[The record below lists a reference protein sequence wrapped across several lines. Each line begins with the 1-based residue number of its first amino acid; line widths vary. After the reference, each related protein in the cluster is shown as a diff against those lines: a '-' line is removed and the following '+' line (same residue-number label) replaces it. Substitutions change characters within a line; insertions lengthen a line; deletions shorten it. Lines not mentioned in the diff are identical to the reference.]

1 MLKHLFEERHSL
13 TKRIIVLFAALVMVL
28 FLTVFIF
35 AYINTKS
42 EYEKKLFYKMEIF
55 ATLVEN
61 QIHHIGVPVFS
72 KRYQIHDNELTL
84 SLIRITQPLPATAPS
99 VRAARSSHMDAQY
112 QVLRAAN
119 IEHNYDLKI
128 EASRADVHRHVLQL
142 TLSHILLPYLLVSP
156 VFIVILFFLLLK
168 NLKPLTLIEREI
180 SRREA
185 TDFHAL
191 KAEHL
196 PKELYSLVLALNQ
209 MFQRIQNYQ
218 NQQQQFIANAAH
230 EMRSPITA
238 LNLQLQIL
246 KTYVDDSQDAR
257 KSFNSVEAGLLRIQN
272 LVSQMMSLVHQES
285 ITSAQAYQ
293 RINLTDALKQC
304 IEQLYPSIEN
314 KDINLGIEQLEEIY
328 VRAHPG
334 QINSIITNLL
344 DNAIKYTP
352 TEGSIHISLFAN
364 QTKAILRIEDS
375 GSSINTQEIEKVF
388 QRFYRS
394 PAHQQIIGSGLGLA
408 IVKTALDQLHG
419 RIMLSQSDLGGLQV
433 DVHLPASV

>member
-1 MLKHLFEERHSL
+1 MIKQLFEERHSL
-13 TKRIIVLFAALVMVL
+13 TRRIIVLFAALVLVL

-61 QIHHIGVPVFS
+61 QIHDIRVASFS
-72 KRYQIHDNELTL
+72 KRYMIRDTELTL
-84 SLIRITQPLPATAPS
+84 VLTRTHHTQDKQEGPSRIS
-99 VRAARSSHMDAQY
+99 EHDNY
-112 QVLRAAN
+112 QVFRKPN
-119 IEHNYDLKI
+119 INHNYDLVI
-128 EASRADVHRHVLQL
+128 QASRADVHRHVLQL

-156 VFIVILFFLLLK
+156 VFIVILFFLLLR

-185 TDFHAL
+185 TEFHPL
-191 KAEHL
+191 KSEHL

-209 MFQRIQNYQ
+209 MFQRMQTYQ

-246 KTYVDDSQDAR
+246 KNYLHNSPDAQ
-257 KSFNSVEAGLLRIQN
+257 KSFNSVESGLLRIQN

-293 RINLTDALKQC
+293 RISLTEALKQC
-304 IEQLYPSIEN
+304 IEQLYPSIEH
-314 KDINLGIEQLEEIY
+314 KDINLEIEQLEEVY
-328 VRAHPG
+328 VRAHPA
-334 QINSIITNLL
+334 QIDSIITNLL
-344 DNAIKYTP
+344 DNAIKYAP
-352 TEGSIHISLFAN
+352 VEGTINISLFTN

-375 GSSINTQEIEKVF
+375 GSSISQQDIEKVF

-394 PAHQQIIGSGLGLA
+394 PSHQQIIGSGLGLA
-408 IVKTALDQLHG
+408 IVKTAVDQLHG
-419 RIMLSQSDLGGLQV
+419 RILLSQSDLGGLQV
-433 DVHLPASV
+433 DVHLPASI

>member
-1 MLKHLFEERHSL
+1 MIKQLFEERHSL
-13 TKRIIVLFAALVMVL
+13 TKRIIVLFAALVLVL

-61 QIHHIGVPVFS
+61 QIHDIQVASFS
-72 KRYQIHDNELTL
+72 KRYMIRDTELTL
-84 SLIRITQPLPATAPS
+84 TLTRTHHTQDVVEGPSRIS
-99 VRAARSSHMDAQY
+99 RHESY
-112 QVLRAAN
+112 QVFRKPN
-119 IEHNYDLKI
+119 INHNYDLVI
-128 EASRADVHRHVLQL
+128 QASRADVHRHVLQL

-156 VFIVILFFLLLK
+156 VFIVILFFLLLR

-191 KAEHL
+191 RSEHL
-196 PKELYSLVLALNQ
+196 PKELYSLVIALNQ
-209 MFQRIQNYQ
+209 MFQRMQTYQ

-246 KTYVDDSQDAR
+246 KNYLDNSADAQ
-257 KSFNSVEAGLLRIQN
+257 KSFHSVESGLLRIQN
-272 LVSQMMSLVHQES
+272 LVTQMMSLVHQES

-293 RINLTDALKQC
+293 RINLTETLKQC
-304 IEQLYPSIEN
+304 IEQLYPSIEH
-314 KDINLGIEQLEEIY
+314 KDINLEIEQLEEVY
-328 VRAHPG
+328 VRAHPA
-334 QINSIITNLL
+334 QIGSIITNLL
-344 DNAIKYTP
+344 DNAIKYAP
-352 TEGSIHISLFAN
+352 VEGTINISLFTN

-375 GSSINTQEIEKVF
+375 GSSISQQDIEKVF

-394 PAHQQIIGSGLGLA
+394 PGHQQIIGSGLGLA
-408 IVKTALDQLHG
+408 IVKTAIDQLHG

-433 DVHLPASV
+433 DVHLPASI

>member
-1 MLKHLFEERHSL
+1 MLKHLFEKRHSL

-61 QIHHIGVPVFS
+61 QIHHIGVPVFT
-72 KRYQIHDNELTL
+72 KRYHIHDNQLTL
-84 SLIRITQPLPATAPS
+84 SLIRTKQPPSATAPVERNS
-99 VRAARSSHMDAQY
+99 KMDNQY

-119 IEHNYDLKI
+119 AEHNYDLKI
-128 EASRADVHRHVLQL
+128 QASRADVHRHVLQL

-156 VFIVILFFLLLK
+156 VFIVILFFLLLR

-191 KAEHL
+191 KADHL

-293 RINLTDALKQC
+293 RINLTEALKQC

-314 KDINLGIEQLEEIY
+314 KDINLSIEQLEEVY

-334 QINSIITNLL
+334 QITSIITNLL

-352 TEGSIHISLFAN
+352 SEGSIHISLFAN

-375 GSSINTQEIEKVF
+375 GSSINQQEIDKVF

-394 PAHQQIIGSGLGLA
+394 PVHQQIIGSGLGLA

-433 DVHLPASV
+433 DVFIPASV

>member
-1 MLKHLFEERHSL
+1 MIKHLLEERHSL
-13 TKRIIVLFAALVMVL
+13 TRRIIMLFAALVMVL

-61 QIHHIGVPVFS
+61 QIHTIHVASFS
-72 KRYQIHDNELTL
+72 KRYVIRDTDLTL
-84 SLIRITQPLPATAPS
+84 ILTKNQPAPDARQDLDTGPSRIST
-99 VRAARSSHMDAQY
+99 RNQY
-112 QVLRAAN
+112 QVFRKAN
-119 IEHNYDLKI
+119 HDHNYDLMI
-128 EASRADVHRHVLQL
+128 EASRADVHRHVLRL

-191 KAEHL
+191 KADHL
-196 PKELYSLVLALNQ
+196 PKELYSLVVALNQ
-209 MFQRIQNYQ
+209 MFQRMQTYQ

-246 KTYVDDSQDAR
+246 KNYIDGSVDAQ
-257 KSFNSVEAGLLRIQN
+257 KSFNSVESGLLRIQN

-293 RINLTDALKQC
+293 RISLTDSLKQC

-314 KDINLGIEQLEEIY
+314 KDINLGIEQLQEVH

-334 QINSIITNLL
+334 QIDSIITNLL

-352 TEGSIHISLFAN
+352 AEGSIHVSLFSN

-375 GSSINTQEIEKVF
+375 GSSIDAEEIEKVF

-419 RIMLSQSDLGGLQV
+419 RIILSQSDLGGLQV
-433 DVHLPASV
+433 DVHLPASI

>member
-1 MLKHLFEERHSL
+1 MLKHLFEKRHSL

-61 QIHHIGVPVFS
+61 QIHHIGVPVFT
-72 KRYQIHDNELTL
+72 KRYHIHDNQLTL
-84 SLIRITQPLPATAPS
+84 SLIRTNQPSSATTPV
-99 VRAARSSHMDAQY
+99 VRNSKMDNQY

-119 IEHNYDLKI
+119 AEHNYDLKI
-128 EASRADVHRHVLQL
+128 QASRADVHRHVLQL

-156 VFIVILFFLLLK
+156 VFIVILFFLLLR

-191 KAEHL
+191 KADHL

-246 KTYVDDSQDAR
+246 KTYIDDSQDAR

-293 RINLTDALKQC
+293 RINLTEALKQC

-314 KDINLGIEQLEEIY
+314 KDINLSIEQLEEVY

-334 QINSIITNLL
+334 QITSIITNLL

-352 TEGSIHISLFAN
+352 SEGSIHISLFAN

-375 GSSINTQEIEKVF
+375 GSSINQQEIDKVF

-394 PAHQQIIGSGLGLA
+394 PVHQQIIGSGLGLA

-433 DVHLPASV
+433 DVFIPASV

>member
-1 MLKHLFEERHSL
+1 MIKHLFEERHSL
-13 TKRIIVLFAALVMVL
+13 TKRIIILFAALVLVL

-61 QIHHIGVPVFS
+61 QIHDIHVASFS
-72 KRYQIHDNELTL
+72 KRYLIRDTELTL
-84 SLIRITQPLPATAPS
+84 TLTKTGYNNNPQKSPDRISTRQ
-99 VRAARSSHMDAQY
+99 QY
-112 QVLRAAN
+112 QVFRKSN
-119 IEHNYDLKI
+119 INHNYDLLI
-128 EASRADVHRHVLQL
+128 QASRADVHQQVLHL
-142 TLSHILLPYLLVSP
+142 TLNHILLPYLLVAP
-156 VFIVILFFLLLK
+156 IFIVLLFFLLLK

-191 KAEHL
+191 KSSHL
-196 PKELYSLVLALNQ
+196 PKELFSLVVALNQ
-209 MFQRIQNYQ
+209 MFQRMQTYQ

-246 KTYVDDSQDAR
+246 RNYVDESPDAQ
-257 KSFNSVEAGLLRIQN
+257 KSFHTVESGLLRIQN

-304 IEQLYPSIEN
+304 IEQLYPSIEH
-314 KDINLGIEQLEEIY
+314 KDINLGIEQLEEVY
-328 VRAHPG
+328 VRAHPA
-334 QINSIITNLL
+334 QIDSIITNLL
-344 DNAIKYTP
+344 DNAIKYAP
-352 TEGSIHISLFAN
+352 VEGTINISLFAS

-375 GSSINTQEIEKVF
+375 GGSIDKQDIEKVF

-394 PAHQQIIGSGLGLA
+394 PTHQQIIGSGLGLA
-408 IVKTALDQLHG
+408 IVKTAIDQLHG